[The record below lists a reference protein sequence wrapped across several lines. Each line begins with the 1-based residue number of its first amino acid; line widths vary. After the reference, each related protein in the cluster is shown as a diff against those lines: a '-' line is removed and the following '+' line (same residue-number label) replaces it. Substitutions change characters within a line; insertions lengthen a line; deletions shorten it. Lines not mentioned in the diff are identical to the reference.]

1 MLADVVDVHQSARQP
16 TKRDPRWGCGDR
28 PGLGAELGYAALSA
42 RMRMAIARGRKS
54 ANSSQ
59 SRTAAIGSADHASD
73 PREPA
78 WHLIQASILLGSVI
92 AAWLTGYLAPR
103 RFALAATALILLVLA
118 AKVFEQ
124 FPMPPSPSVLVEW
137 MLAPCLGIVVGTMA
151 ARLTVARPRSI

>member
-1 MLADVVDVHQSARQP
+1 MKANLGIAVFVGWMTQLGLSILLPTTAIVFGRAASMLFGGDGS
-16 TKRDPRWGCGDR
+16 WG
-28 PGLGAELGYAALSA
+28 
-42 RMRMAIARGRKS
+42 
-54 ANSSQ
+54 
-59 SRTAAIGSADHASD
+59 DHASD

-137 MLAPCLGIVVGTMA
+137 MLAPCLGIVVGTMG